1 MLLQAAMA
9 TVTDA
14 LANAEMSQCMT
25 LCQHVNDIFTA
36 QR

>member
-14 LANAEMSQCMT
+14 LANAAMSQCIT
-25 LCQHVNDIFTA
+25 LCQHVNGILIA
-36 QR
+36 QQ